1 MGKCPR
7 TYDGAPENQGVGSS
21 ILSWATTEPT
31 ENADDF
37 CQAPELST
45 HAAELFVANKRIHR
59 YERKQCR
66 ACRPHRHSCGWPSS
80 PSDRVQFDEAHEIDV
95 VERSIRIIRP
105 NRQTYP
111 CRGGA
116 RIETTLGPEKSAA
129 GGPYSIDLAVGMAI
143 ANFPDHMLL
152 ERQVQQ
158 VARTSSSIPRGEKR
172 QMLDDGPEF
181 TTKDVRNRLQH
192 A

>member
-1 MGKCPR
+1 MEH
-7 TYDGAPENQGVGSS
+7 A
-21 ILSWATTEPT
+21 

-37 CQAPELST
+37 CQAPEAST
-45 HAAELFVANKRIHR
+45 HAAELFVANTRIPRH
-59 YERKQCR
+59 ERKRCR
-66 ACRPHRHSCGWPSS
+66 ACRPHRHVCGWPPS

-95 VERSIRIIRP
+95 VERSIRIVRP
-105 NRQTYP
+105 NRQTYA

-116 RIETTLGPEKSAA
+116 RIETTLAPDKSAA
-129 GGPYSIDLAVGMAI
+129 GGPYSIDLAVDMAI

-172 QMLDDGPEF
+172 QMLDNGSEF
-181 TTKDVRNRLQH
+181 TTKDVREWFQH